1 MTDVMSTHGQF
12 PGAAG
17 ESERARRL
25 RSLGLNEPAADEAF
39 DRFAHLAASIT
50 RAPIAMVNFIND
62 ERQMFRG
69 LYIPPT
75 LAEAAAPENGTSWA
89 DRGIA
94 FDLPTRQMPMSHG
107 FCPHV
112 VAQRSPL
119 ALDDILAYPRFAG
132 NPIVDELGVRAY
144 LGAPLVDDTN
154 TVIGTVCVLDR
165 EPRQWGRERL
175 RDIQHLAEA
184 LLSEIRLRDNLL
196 AQQQEMFAAFDGSP
210 FPIIL
215 TDGPGHEIRYA
226 NAQHAE
232 TFGAPAAYGSVS
244 QAYPQLGAA
253 GLQQAV
259 AEAFHTGRATVLNDV
274 RIQSP
279 RPDAQRLQ
287 QIFSFTCTPLRT
299 ARTGQVNGVLTVGM
313 DVTAQ
318 SRTEEELGTLAALLV
333 DRLQQNG
340 TAPGV
345 TGPGAPGRPGLT
357 SAGENG
363 LVLPG

>member
-1 MTDVMSTHGQF
+1 MTDVMSTQGQF
-12 PGAAG
+12 PGASG
-17 ESERARRL
+17 ESARTRRL
-25 RSLGLNEPAADEAF
+25 RGLGLNDPSADEAF

-69 LYIPPT
+69 LYIPPN
-75 LAEAAAPENGTSWA
+75 AAVAAENGPSWA

-94 FDLPTRQMPMSHG
+94 FDLPTREMPLSHG

-132 NPIVDELGVRAY
+132 NPVVDELGVRAY

-196 AQQQEMFAAFDGSP
+196 AQRQEMFAAFDGSP
-210 FPIIL
+210 FPIML
-215 TDGPGHEIRYA
+215 TEGPGQEIRYA
-226 NAQHAE
+226 NAQHAD
-232 TFGAPAAYGSVS
+232 TFGAPSAYGAIGAAY
-244 QAYPQLGAA
+244 PHLGAA
-253 GLQQAV
+253 GLERAV
-259 AEAFHTGRATVLNDV
+259 VEAYHTARTTVLDNV
-274 RIQSP
+274 RVPSAH
-279 RPDAQRLQ
+279 PDAQRGQ
-287 QIFSFTCTPLRT
+287 QVFSFTCTPLRS
-299 ARTGQVNGVLTVGM
+299 ALTGRINGVLTVGM

-318 SRTEEELGTLAALLV
+318 SRTEEEIGTLAALLV
-333 DRLQQNG
+333 DRLQQSG
-340 TAPGV
+340 AA
-345 TGPGAPGRPGLT
+345 APGRPV
-357 SAGENG
+357 
-363 LVLPG
+363 VLGDPGPILPD

>member
-1 MTDVMSTHGQF
+1 MTDVMSTQGQF

-17 ESERARRL
+17 ESERTRRL
-25 RSLGLNEPAADEAF
+25 RILGLNEPTVDEAF
-39 DRFAHLAASIT
+39 DRFAHLAASLT

-69 LYIPPT
+69 LFIPPNS
-75 LAEAAAPENGTSWA
+75 AAPGDTGCSWA
-89 DRGIA
+89 DRGIV
-94 FDLPTRQMPMSHG
+94 FDLPSREMPLSHG

-119 ALDDILAYPRFAG
+119 ALDDVLAYPRFAG
-132 NPIVDELGVRAY
+132 NPVVDELGVRAY
-144 LGAPLVDDTN
+144 LGAPLVDDTD

-184 LLSEIRLRDNLL
+184 LLSEIRLRDNLI

-210 FPIIL
+210 FPIML
-215 TDGPGHEIRYA
+215 TRGPEQELRYVNPGH
-226 NAQHAE
+226 AE
-232 TFGAPAAYGSVS
+232 AFGAPVAHGSIG
-244 QAYPQLGAA
+244 QAYPQLAAA
-253 GLQQAV
+253 GLEQTV
-259 AEAFHTGRATVLNDV
+259 AEAYHTGRTAVLNDV
-274 RIQSP
+274 RFQST
-279 RPDAQRLQ
+279 RPDAQRIH
-287 QIFSFTCTPLRT
+287 QIFSFTCTPQRA
-299 ARTGQVNGVLTVGM
+299 ARTGQVNGVLVVGM

-333 DRLQQNG
+333 DRLQQSG
-340 TAPGV
+340 G
-345 TGPGAPGRPGLT
+345 GATGRPGIGG
-357 SAGENG
+357 GETG

>member
-1 MTDVMSTHGQF
+1 MSTQGQF

-17 ESERARRL
+17 ESERTRRL
-25 RSLGLNEPAADEAF
+25 RSLGLNEPTADEAF

-75 LAEAAAPENGTSWA
+75 SSDSAADGSSSWA

-94 FDLPTRQMPMSHG
+94 FDLPTREMPLSHG

-132 NPIVDELGVRAY
+132 NPVVDELGVRSY
-144 LGAPLVDDTN
+144 LGAPLVDDTS

-226 NAQHAE
+226 NAQHADV
-232 TFGAPAAYGSVS
+232 FGVPAAYGSVG
-244 QAYPQLGAA
+244 QAYPQLAAA

-259 AEAFHTGRATVLNDV
+259 AEAFHTGRTTVLNEV
-274 RIQSP
+274 RIESV
-279 RPDAQRLQ
+279 RPDAQRSRQ
-287 QIFSFTCTPLRT
+287 VFSFTCSPMR
-299 ARTGQVNGVLTVGM
+299 APRTGQVSGVVTVGM

-333 DRLQQNG
+333 DRLQQSG
-340 TAPGV
+340 A
-345 TGPGAPGRPGLT
+345 APGRQRLG
-357 SAGENG
+357 AGETNP
-363 LVLPG
+363 VLPG

>member
-1 MTDVMSTHGQF
+1 MSTQGQF

-17 ESERARRL
+17 ESERTRRL
-25 RSLGLNEPAADEAF
+25 RSLGLNEPTADEAF

-69 LYIPPT
+69 LYIPPSS
-75 LAEAAAPENGTSWA
+75 AEVAPEGSSWA

-132 NPIVDELGVRAY
+132 NPVVDELGVRAY

-154 TVIGTVCVLDR
+154 TVIGTVCVLDH

-215 TDGPGHEIRYA
+215 TDGPGQEIRYA
-226 NAQHAE
+226 NAQHAD
-232 TFGAPAAYGSVS
+232 TFGAPAAYGSVG

-259 AEAFHTGRATVLNDV
+259 AEAYRTGRTTVLNDV
-274 RIQSP
+274 RIQSA
-279 RPDAQRLQ
+279 RPDAQRGQ
-287 QIFSFTCTPLRT
+287 QIFSFTCTPLRA

-340 TAPGV
+340 AT
-345 TGPGAPGRPGLT
+345 TGRPGVA
-357 SAGENG
+357 AGETG

>member
-1 MTDVMSTHGQF
+1 MTDVMGAQNAF
-12 PGAAG
+12 PGGGGG
-17 ESERARRL
+17 ESERTRRL
-25 RSLGLNEPAADEAF
+25 RSLGLNDPSPDEAF

-50 RAPIAMVNFIND
+50 RAPIAMVNFVND

-69 LYIPPT
+69 LYIPPNPAQLEDDDT
-75 LAEAAAPENGTSWA
+75 WA

-94 FDLPTRQMPMSHG
+94 FDLPNREMPLSHG

-132 NPIVDELGVRAY
+132 NPVVDELGVRAY

-175 RDIQHLAEA
+175 KDIQHLAEA

-196 AQQQEMFAAFDGSP
+196 LQQQEMFAAFDGSP
-210 FPIIL
+210 FPIML
-215 TDGPGHEIRYA
+215 TDGPDHLIRYA
-226 NAQHAE
+226 NGEHAGI
-232 TFGAPAAYGSVS
+232 FGNPGPYAPIG
-244 QAYPQLGAA
+244 QMYPQLAAA
-253 GLQQAV
+253 GLAHAV
-259 AEAFHTGRATVLNDV
+259 ADAYLSGRATVLKEV
-274 RIQSP
+274 RVQSYLP
-279 RPDAQRLQ
+279 SARRAEQVYT
-287 QIFSFTCTPLRT
+287 FTCTPLRN
-299 ARTGQVNGVLTVGM
+299 ARSGQVNGVLTVGM

-333 DRLQQNG
+333 DRLQQS
-340 TAPGV
+340 
-345 TGPGAPGRPGLT
+345 GRG
-357 SAGENG
+357 
-363 LVLPG
+363 LPG

>member
-1 MTDVMSTHGQF
+1 MSTQGHP
-12 PGAAG
+12 PGLAG
-17 ESERARRL
+17 ESDRTRRL
-25 RSLGLNEPAADEAF
+25 RDLGLNEPTVDEAF
-39 DRFAHLAASIT
+39 DRFAHLAASLT

-69 LYIPPT
+69 LFIPPNS
-75 LAEAAAPENGTSWA
+75 ADAAGDTGCSWA

-94 FDLPTRQMPMSHG
+94 FDLPTREMPLSHG

-132 NPIVDELGVRAY
+132 NPVVDELGVRSY

-165 EPRQWGRERL
+165 EPRPWGRERL

-184 LLSEIRLRDNLL
+184 LLSEIRLRDNLI

-210 FPIIL
+210 FPIML
-215 TDGPGHEIRYA
+215 THGPDQQIRYA
-226 NAQHAE
+226 NPRHAE
-232 TFGAPAAYGSVS
+232 LFGAVAAPGPIGR
-244 QAYPQLGAA
+244 AYPQLAAA
-253 GLQQAV
+253 GLEQAV
-259 AEAFHTGRATVLNDV
+259 AEAYHSGRATVLNDV
-274 RIQSP
+274 RFQST
-279 RPDAQRLQ
+279 RPDAQRIH
-287 QIFSFTCTPLRT
+287 QIFSFTCTPQRA
-299 ARTGQVNGVLTVGM
+299 ARTGRVSGVLVAGM

-333 DRLQQNG
+333 DRLQQSG
-340 TAPGV
+340 AT
-345 TGPGAPGRPGLT
+345 TGRHGLGAGQ
-357 SAGENG
+357 AG

>member
-1 MTDVMSTHGQF
+1 MSDYMCAMTDVMSTQGQF

-17 ESERARRL
+17 ESERTRRL
-25 RSLGLNEPAADEAF
+25 RSLGLNEPSADEAF

-69 LYIPPT
+69 LYIPPNSSDV
-75 LAEAAAPENGTSWA
+75 AVEEGASWA

-132 NPIVDELGVRAY
+132 NPVVDELGVRAY

-210 FPIIL
+210 FPIML
-215 TDGPGHEIRYA
+215 TDGPGQEIRYA
-226 NAQHAE
+226 NAQHAD
-232 TFGAPAAYGSVS
+232 TFGAPVAYGSIGT
-244 QAYPQLGAA
+244 AYPQLGAA

-259 AEAFHTGRATVLNDV
+259 AEAYHTGRATVLNDV
-274 RIQSP
+274 RIQSG
-279 RPDAQRLQ
+279 RPEAQRIQ
-287 QIFSFTCTPLRT
+287 QIFSFTCTPLRV

-340 TAPGV
+340 SATP
-345 TGPGAPGRPGLT
+345 TGRPGI
-357 SAGENG
+357 AGGTG
-363 LVLPG
+363 LVLPS

>member
-1 MTDVMSTHGQF
+1 MTDVMSTQGQF
-12 PGAAG
+12 PGASG
-17 ESERARRL
+17 ESERTRRL
-25 RSLGLNEPAADEAF
+25 RGLGLNDPSADEAF

-69 LYIPPT
+69 LYIPPNPVDIT
-75 LAEAAAPENGTSWA
+75 AEDGPSWA

-94 FDLPTRQMPMSHG
+94 FDLPSREMPLSHG

-132 NPIVDELGVRAY
+132 NPVVDELGVRAY
-144 LGAPLVDDTN
+144 LGAPLVDSTS

-184 LLSEIRLRDNLL
+184 LLSEIRLRDNLM
-196 AQQQEMFAAFDGSP
+196 AQRQEMFAAFDGSP
-210 FPIIL
+210 FPIML
-215 TDGPGHEIRYA
+215 TEGPGQEVRYA
-226 NAQHAE
+226 NAQHAD
-232 TFGAPAAYGSVS
+232 TFGAPVAYGTVGA
-244 QAYPQLGAA
+244 AYPQLGAA
-253 GLQQAV
+253 GL
-259 AEAFHTGRATVLNDV
+259 GRAVLDAYHAGRTTVLDNV

-279 RPDAQRLQ
+279 RPDPQRGRQ
-287 QIFSFTCTPLRT
+287 TFSFTCTPLR
-299 ARTGQVNGVLTVGM
+299 AALTGQINGVLTVGM
-313 DVTAQ
+313 DTTAQ

-333 DRLQQNG
+333 DRLQQSG
-340 TAPGV
+340 TSV
-345 TGPGAPGRPGLT
+345 PGRSAIIGEPGP
-357 SAGENG
+357 
-363 LVLPG
+363 VLPS

>member
-1 MTDVMSTHGQF
+1 MSDYMCAMTDVMSTQGQF

-17 ESERARRL
+17 ESERTRRL
-25 RSLGLNEPAADEAF
+25 RSLGLNEPSADEAF

-69 LYIPPT
+69 LYIPPNSSEVA
-75 LAEAAAPENGTSWA
+75 AEEGASWA

-132 NPIVDELGVRAY
+132 NPVVDELGVRAY

-210 FPIIL
+210 FPIML
-215 TDGPGHEIRYA
+215 TDGPGQEIRYA
-226 NAQHAE
+226 NAQHADI
-232 TFGAPAAYGSVS
+232 FGAPVAYGAIGV
-244 QAYPQLGAA
+244 AYPQLGAA

-259 AEAFHTGRATVLNDV
+259 AEAYHTGRTTALNDV
-274 RIQSP
+274 RIQSG
-279 RPDAQRLQ
+279 RPEAQRIQ
-287 QIFSFTCTPLRT
+287 QIFSFTCTPLRV

-340 TAPGV
+340 AAP
-345 TGPGAPGRPGLT
+345 TGRAGI
-357 SAGENG
+357 AGETG

>member
-1 MTDVMSTHGQF
+1 MTDVMSTQGQF

-17 ESERARRL
+17 ESERTRRL
-25 RSLGLNEPAADEAF
+25 RSLGLNDPSADEAF

-75 LAEAAAPENGTSWA
+75 STETAHEDGASWA

-94 FDLPTRQMPMSHG
+94 FDLPTRQMPLSHG

-132 NPIVDELGVRAY
+132 NPVVDELGVRAY

-210 FPIIL
+210 FPIML
-215 TDGPGHEIRYA
+215 TDGPGQEIRYA

-232 TFGAPAAYGSVS
+232 TFGAPVAYGSVGA
-244 QAYPQLGAA
+244 AYPQLGAA

-259 AEAFHTGRATVLNDV
+259 TEAYHTGRTTVLNDV
-274 RIQSP
+274 RIQA
-279 RPDAQRLQ
+279 RPEAQRIQ
-287 QIFSFTCTPLRT
+287 QVFSFTCTPMR
-299 ARTGQVNGVLTVGM
+299 AVRTGQVNGVLTVGM

-333 DRLQQNG
+333 DRLQQTG
-340 TAPGV
+340 AAPG
-345 TGPGAPGRPGLT
+345 TGRPGV
-357 SAGENG
+357 NG
-363 LVLPG
+363 GSGHVLPS

>member
-1 MTDVMSTHGQF
+1 MTDVMSTQGQF

-17 ESERARRL
+17 ESERTRRL
-25 RSLGLNEPAADEAF
+25 RSLGLNDPSADEAF

-69 LYIPPT
+69 LYIPPNS
-75 LAEAAAPENGTSWA
+75 PEVVADEGASWA

-94 FDLPTRQMPMSHG
+94 FDLPTRQMPLSHG

-132 NPIVDELGVRAY
+132 NPVVDELGVRAY
-144 LGAPLVDDTN
+144 LGAPLVDDTK

-210 FPIIL
+210 FPIML
-215 TDGPGHEIRYA
+215 TDGPGQEIRYA

-232 TFGAPAAYGSVS
+232 TFGAPAAYGAIGVG
-244 QAYPQLGAA
+244 YPQLGAA

-259 AEAFHTGRATVLNDV
+259 AEAYHTGRATVLNDV
-274 RIQSP
+274 RIQSG
-279 RPDAQRLQ
+279 REGQRGQ
-287 QIFSFTCTPLRT
+287 QIFSFTCTPMRT
-299 ARTGQVNGVLTVGM
+299 ARTGQINGVLTVGM

-333 DRLQQNG
+333 DRLQQSG
-340 TAPGV
+340 TVA
-345 TGPGAPGRPGLT
+345 GRPGIGGD
-357 SAGENG
+357 SG

>member
-1 MTDVMSTHGQF
+1 MTDVMSTQGQF

-17 ESERARRL
+17 ESERTRRL
-25 RSLGLNEPAADEAF
+25 RSLGLNEPTVDEAF

-69 LYIPPT
+69 LFIPPNSV
-75 LAEAAAPENGTSWA
+75 EAPGEIGPSWA

-94 FDLPTRQMPMSHG
+94 FDLPTREMPLSHG

-119 ALDDILAYPRFAG
+119 ALDDILAYPRFSG
-132 NPIVDELGVRAY
+132 NPVVDELGVRAY

-184 LLSEIRLRDNLL
+184 LLSEIRLRDHLV

-210 FPIIL
+210 FPIML
-215 TDGPGHEIRYA
+215 THGPDQEIRYV
-226 NAQHAE
+226 NPRHAE
-232 TFGAPAAYGSVS
+232 VFGAAVAYGPIG
-244 QAYPQLGAA
+244 QGYPQLAAA
-253 GLQQAV
+253 GLQQVV
-259 AEAFHTGRATVLNDV
+259 AEAYHTGRATVLNDV
-274 RIQSP
+274 RFQST
-279 RPDAQRLQ
+279 RPDAQRIH
-287 QIFSFTCTPLRT
+287 QIFSFTCTPQRA
-299 ARTGQVNGVLTVGM
+299 ARTGQVSGVLVVGM

-333 DRLQQNG
+333 DRLQQSG
-340 TAPGV
+340 AT
-345 TGPGAPGRPGLT
+345 TGRHGLG
-357 SAGENG
+357 AGETG

>member
-1 MTDVMSTHGQF
+1 MTDVMSTQGQP

-17 ESERARRL
+17 ESERTRRL
-25 RSLGLNEPAADEAF
+25 RSLGLDEPIADEAF

-75 LAEAAAPENGTSWA
+75 SAGIPVGNGASWA

-94 FDLPTRQMPMSHG
+94 FDLPGREMPLSHG

-119 ALDDILAYPRFAG
+119 ALDDILAHPRFAS
-132 NPIVDELGVRAY
+132 NPVVDELAVRAY
-144 LGAPLVDDTN
+144 LGAPLVDDTD

-175 RDIQHLAEA
+175 CDIQYLAEA

-196 AQQQEMFAAFDGSP
+196 SLQQEMFAAFDGSP

-215 TDGPGHEIRYA
+215 TDGPGHRIRYA
-226 NAQHAE
+226 NAHHAD
-232 TFGAPAAYGSVS
+232 TFGAPAAYGTIA
-244 QAYPQLGAA
+244 QAYPQLGAE

-259 AEAFHTGRATVLNDV
+259 AEAYRTGRATVLNDV
-274 RIQSP
+274 RIP
-279 RPDAQRLQ
+279 ATHPDAQHLQ
-287 QIFSFTCTPLRT
+287 QVFSFTCTPLRT
-299 ARTGQVNGVLTVGM
+299 ARTGYVNGVFVVGL

-318 SRTEEELGTLAALLV
+318 FRTEEELGTLAALLV

-340 TAPGV
+340 AGSATGAGV
-345 TGPGAPGRPGLT
+345 RPGAGV
-357 SAGENG
+357 AGSTNG
-363 LVLPG
+363 LLPPG

>member
-1 MTDVMSTHGQF
+1 MCAMTDVMSTQGQF

-17 ESERARRL
+17 ESERTRRL
-25 RSLGLNEPAADEAF
+25 RSLGLNEPTADEAF

-62 ERQMFRG
+62 DRQMFRG
-69 LYIPPT
+69 LYIPPNS
-75 LAEAAAPENGTSWA
+75 AEAATEGGASWA

-94 FDLPTRQMPMSHG
+94 FDLPTRQMPLSHG

-132 NPIVDELGVRAY
+132 NPVVDELGVRAY

-210 FPIIL
+210 FPIML

-226 NAQHAE
+226 NAQHADI
-232 TFGAPAAYGSVS
+232 FGAPTAYGPVGH
-244 QAYPQLGAA
+244 AYPQLGAA

-259 AEAFHTGRATVLNDV
+259 AEAYHTGRTTVLNDV
-274 RIQSP
+274 RLQST
-279 RPDAQRLQ
+279 RVDAQRIQ
-287 QIFSFTCTPLRT
+287 QIFSFTCTPLRV

-340 TAPGV
+340 ST
-345 TGPGAPGRPGLT
+345 TGRAGIGAGDTGLI
-357 SAGENG
+357 
-363 LVLPG
+363 LPG

>member
-1 MTDVMSTHGQF
+1 MTDVMSTQGQF

-25 RSLGLNEPAADEAF
+25 RSLGLDEPAADEAF

-62 ERQMFRG
+62 EHQMFRG

-75 LAEAAAPENGTSWA
+75 SPEIPVDKGSAWA

-94 FDLPTRQMPMSHG
+94 FDLPTRQMPMSYG

-132 NPIVDELGVRAY
+132 NSVVDELGVRAY

-154 TVIGTVCVLDR
+154 TVIGTVCVLDH

-184 LLSEIRLRDNLL
+184 LLSEIRLRDNLV
-196 AQQQEMFAAFDGSP
+196 AQQHEMFAAFDGSP
-210 FPIIL
+210 FPIML
-215 TDGPGHEIRYA
+215 TDGPGQEIRYA

-232 TFGAPAAYGSVS
+232 VFGAPVAYGGIG
-244 QAYPQLGAA
+244 QAYPHLGAA

-259 AEAFHTGRATVLNDV
+259 NEAYRTGRATVLNEV
-274 RIQSP
+274 RLPSA
-279 RPDAQRLQ
+279 RPDAQRGQ
-287 QIFSFTCTPLRT
+287 QVFSFTCSPLRT
-299 ARTGQVNGVLTVGM
+299 ARTGHVSGVLTVGM

-340 TAPGV
+340 APV
-345 TGPGAPGRPGLT
+345 TRSGT
-357 SAGENG
+357 GETG
-363 LVLPG
+363 IILPA

>member
-1 MTDVMSTHGQF
+1 MSAMTDVMSAQNAY
-12 PGAAG
+12 PGGGG
-17 ESERARRL
+17 ESGRTRRL
-25 RSLGLNEPAADEAF
+25 RDLGLNDPSPDEAF

-69 LYIPPT
+69 LYIPPNP
-75 LAEAAAPENGTSWA
+75 AQNQPVEDDAWA

-94 FDLPTRQMPMSHG
+94 FDLPAREMPLSHG

-132 NPIVDELGVRAY
+132 NPVVDELGVRAY

-175 RDIQHLAEA
+175 KDIQHLAEA

-210 FPIIL
+210 FPIML
-215 TDGPGHEIRYA
+215 TDGVDNAIRYA
-226 NAQHAE
+226 NAEHAGI
-232 TFGAPAAYGSVS
+232 FGAPGPYSDLA
-244 QAYPQLGAA
+244 QAYPQLAAA
-253 GLQQAV
+253 GLPLAV
-259 AEAFHTGRATVLNDV
+259 GEAHRTGRSTVLKDIRV
-274 RIQSP
+274 QSYLP
-279 RPDAQRLQ
+279 GARRAEQVYT
-287 QIFSFTCTPLRT
+287 FTCTPLRN
-299 ARTGQVNGVLTVGM
+299 ARTGMVNGVLTVGM

-333 DRLQQNG
+333 DRLQQSGRN
-340 TAPGV
+340 PGEML
-345 TGPGAPGRPGLT
+345 PPYPQGRPGL
-357 SAGENG
+357 SG
-363 LVLPG
+363 

>member
-1 MTDVMSTHGQF
+1 MTDVMSAQNAY
-12 PGAAG
+12 PGGGG
-17 ESERARRL
+17 ESDRTRRL
-25 RSLGLNEPAADEAF
+25 RSLGLNDPSPDEAF

-69 LYIPPT
+69 LYIPPNP
-75 LAEAAAPENGTSWA
+75 AQAQPVEDDAWA

-94 FDLPTRQMPMSHG
+94 FDLPAREMPLSHG

-132 NPIVDELGVRAY
+132 NPVVDELGVRAY

-175 RDIQHLAEA
+175 KDIQHLAEA

-210 FPIIL
+210 FPIML
-215 TDGPGHEIRYA
+215 TDGPEHEIRYA
-226 NAQHAE
+226 NAEHAGI
-232 TFGAPAAYGSVS
+232 FGAPGPFVGLGH
-244 QAYPQLGAA
+244 AYPQLAAA
-253 GLQQAV
+253 GLPLAV
-259 AEAFHTGRATVLNDV
+259 TEAYRTGRGTVLKDV
-274 RIQSP
+274 RVQSYLP
-279 RPDAQRLQ
+279 GARRAEQVYT
-287 QIFSFTCTPLRT
+287 FTCTPLRN
-299 ARTGQVNGVLTVGM
+299 ARTGMVNGVLTVGM

-333 DRLQQNG
+333 DRLQQSG
-340 TAPGV
+340 R
-345 TGPGAPGRPGLT
+345 GPGDMLPPFQPGRPGL
-357 SAGENG
+357 SG
-363 LVLPG
+363 

>member
-1 MTDVMSTHGQF
+1 MTDVMSTQGQF

-17 ESERARRL
+17 ESERTRRL
-25 RSLGLNEPAADEAF
+25 RSLGLNEPSADEAF

-69 LYIPPT
+69 LYIPPNS
-75 LAEAAAPENGTSWA
+75 AEIAAEEGASWA

-132 NPIVDELGVRAY
+132 NPVVDELGVRAY

-210 FPIIL
+210 FPIML
-215 TDGPGHEIRYA
+215 TDGPGQEIRYA
-226 NAQHAE
+226 NAQHAGA
-232 TFGAPAAYGSVS
+232 FGAPVAYGAIG
-244 QAYPQLGAA
+244 QAYPQLGVA

-259 AEAFHTGRATVLNDV
+259 SEAYRTGRTTVLNDV
-274 RIQSP
+274 RVQSTS
-279 RPDAQRLQ
+279 PDAQRIQ
-287 QIFSFTCTPLRT
+287 QIFSFTCTPLRA

-340 TAPGV
+340 AATA
-345 TGPGAPGRPGLT
+345 TGRPGI
-357 SAGENG
+357 AGGAG

>member
-1 MTDVMSTHGQF
+1 MSGYMCAMTDVMSTQGQF
-12 PGAAG
+12 PGASG
-17 ESERARRL
+17 ESARTRRL
-25 RSLGLNEPAADEAF
+25 RGLGLNDPSADEAF

-69 LYIPPT
+69 LYIPPSSADAR
-75 LAEAAAPENGTSWA
+75 AEDGSSWA

-94 FDLPTRQMPMSHG
+94 FDLPTREMPLSHG

-132 NPIVDELGVRAY
+132 NPVVDELGVRAY

-184 LLSEIRLRDNLL
+184 LLSEIRLRDSLL
-196 AQQQEMFAAFDGSP
+196 AQRQEMFAAFDGSP
-210 FPIIL
+210 FPIML
-215 TDGPGHEIRYA
+215 TEGPDQEIRYA
-226 NAQHAE
+226 NAQHTD
-232 TFGAPAAYGSVS
+232 TFGAPTAYGTIAAAY
-244 QAYPQLGAA
+244 PLLGAA
-253 GLQQAV
+253 GLEQAV
-259 AEAFHTGRATVLNDV
+259 VEAYHTGRTAVLDDV
-274 RIQSP
+274 RIQST
-279 RPDAQRLQ
+279 RPDAQRGRQ
-287 QIFSFTCTPLRT
+287 VFSFTCTPLR
-299 ARTGQVNGVLTVGM
+299 AALTGRINGVLTVGM
-313 DVTAQ
+313 DITAQ

-333 DRLQQNG
+333 DRLQQS
-340 TAPGV
+340 
-345 TGPGAPGRPGLT
+345 GASVPGRPAVPGGAGNGLT
-357 SAGENG
+357 G
-363 LVLPG
+363 

>member
-1 MTDVMSTHGQF
+1 MSDYMCAMTDVMSTPGQF
-12 PGAAG
+12 PGAGG
-17 ESERARRL
+17 ESERTRRL
-25 RSLGLNEPAADEAF
+25 RSLGLNEPTADEAF

-69 LYIPPT
+69 LYIPPSS
-75 LAEAAAPENGTSWA
+75 AEKAAEEGASWA

-94 FDLPTRQMPMSHG
+94 FDLPTRQMPLSHG

-132 NPIVDELGVRAY
+132 NPVVDELGVRAY
-144 LGAPLVDDTN
+144 LGAPLVDDSN

-210 FPIIL
+210 FPIML
-215 TDGPGHEIRYA
+215 TDGPGQDPLRQCPARRHLRRP
-226 NAQHAE
+226 
-232 TFGAPAAYGSVS
+232 GGVRRDRPRLPAARRGRPPAGGRRGVPHR
-244 QAYPQLGAA
+244 AGHRPQRRPHQLHPA
-253 GLQQAV
+253 GRPADPADLQL
-259 AEAFHTGRATVLNDV
+259 HLH
-274 RIQSP
+274 
-279 RPDAQRLQ
+279 
-287 QIFSFTCTPLRT
+287 PLRA

-340 TAPGV
+340 AT
-345 TGPGAPGRPGLT
+345 TGRPGLG
-357 SAGENG
+357 AGNTG

>member
-1 MTDVMSTHGQF
+1 MTDVMSTQGQF

-17 ESERARRL
+17 ESERTRRL
-25 RSLGLNEPAADEAF
+25 RSLGLNEPSADEAF

-69 LYIPPT
+69 LYIPPNS
-75 LAEAAAPENGTSWA
+75 PEIATDEGASWA

-94 FDLPTRQMPMSHG
+94 FDLPTRQMPLSHG

-132 NPIVDELGVRAY
+132 NPVVDELGVRAY

-210 FPIIL
+210 FPIML
-215 TDGPGHEIRYA
+215 TDGPGQEIRYA
-226 NAQHAE
+226 NAQHAD
-232 TFGAPAAYGSVS
+232 TFGAPVAYGSIG

-259 AEAFHTGRATVLNDV
+259 AEAFRTGRATVLNDV
-274 RIQSP
+274 RVQP
-279 RPDAQRLQ
+279 TRPEAQRIH
-287 QIFSFTCTPLRT
+287 QIFSFTCTPMRT

-340 TAPGV
+340 AV
-345 TGPGAPGRPGLT
+345 TGTGRPGI
-357 SAGENG
+357 AGGSG
-363 LVLPG
+363 LVLPN

>member
-1 MTDVMSTHGQF
+1 MTDVMSTQGQF

-17 ESERARRL
+17 ESERTRRL
-25 RSLGLNEPAADEAF
+25 RSLGLNEPSADEAF

-69 LYIPPT
+69 LYIPPNS
-75 LAEAAAPENGTSWA
+75 AEIAAEEGASWA

-132 NPIVDELGVRAY
+132 NPVVDELGVRAY

-210 FPIIL
+210 FPIML
-215 TDGPGHEIRYA
+215 TDGPGQEIRYA
-226 NAQHAE
+226 NAQHANA
-232 TFGAPAAYGSVS
+232 FGAPVAYGAIG
-244 QAYPQLGAA
+244 QAYPQLGVA

-259 AEAFHTGRATVLNDV
+259 SEAYRTGRTTVLNDV
-274 RIQSP
+274 RVQSTS
-279 RPDAQRLQ
+279 PDAQRIQ
-287 QIFSFTCTPLRT
+287 QIFSFTCTPLRA

-340 TAPGV
+340 AATA
-345 TGPGAPGRPGLT
+345 TGRPGI
-357 SAGENG
+357 AGGAG

>member
-1 MTDVMSTHGQF
+1 MSTQGQF

-17 ESERARRL
+17 ESERTRRL
-25 RSLGLNEPAADEAF
+25 RSLGLNEPSADEAF

-69 LYIPPT
+69 LYIPPNSGEIA
-75 LAEAAAPENGTSWA
+75 AEEGASWA

-132 NPIVDELGVRAY
+132 NPVVDELGVRAY

-210 FPIIL
+210 FPIML
-215 TDGPGHEIRYA
+215 TDGPGQEIRYA
-226 NAQHAE
+226 NAQHAD
-232 TFGAPAAYGSVS
+232 TFGAPVAYGSIGT
-244 QAYPQLGAA
+244 AYPQLGAA

-259 AEAFHTGRATVLNDV
+259 AEAYHTGRVTALNDV
-274 RIQSP
+274 RIQSG
-279 RPDAQRLQ
+279 RPEAQRIQ
-287 QIFSFTCTPLRT
+287 QIFSFTCTPLRV

-340 TAPGV
+340 AATP
-345 TGPGAPGRPGLT
+345 TGRPGIA
-357 SAGENG
+357 SGSG
-363 LVLPG
+363 LVLPS

>member
-1 MTDVMSTHGQF
+1 MSTQGQY

-17 ESERARRL
+17 ESERTRRL
-25 RSLGLNEPAADEAF
+25 RSLGLNDPSPDEAF

-69 LYIPPT
+69 LYIPPNSGQAP
-75 LAEAAAPENGTSWA
+75 AEEDSWA

-94 FDLPTRQMPMSHG
+94 FDLPTRQMPLSHG

-132 NPIVDELGVRAY
+132 NPVVDELGVRAY

-210 FPIIL
+210 FPIML
-215 TDGPGHEIRYA
+215 TDGPAYEIRYA
-226 NAQHAE
+226 NAQHAG
-232 TFGAPAAYGSVS
+232 TFGAPTAYGSVG
-244 QAYPQLGAA
+244 QAYPQLAAA
-253 GLQQAV
+253 GLQQTV
-259 AEAFHTGRATVLNDV
+259 AEAFHTGRTTVLNDV
-274 RIQSP
+274 RVQSY
-279 RPDAQRLQ
+279 RPDAARVQ
-287 QIFSFTCTPLRT
+287 QVFSFTCTPLRV

-318 SRTEEELGTLAALLV
+318 SRTEEELGNLAALLV
-333 DRLQQNG
+333 DRLQQ
-340 TAPGV
+340 
-345 TGPGAPGRPGLT
+345 TGRAGLPAAGEPGLI
-357 SAGENG
+357 
-363 LVLPG
+363 LPG

>member
-1 MTDVMSTHGQF
+1 MTDVMSTQGQF
-12 PGAAG
+12 PGPAG
-17 ESERARRL
+17 ESERTRRL
-25 RSLGLNEPAADEAF
+25 RGLGLNEATADEAF

-69 LYIPPT
+69 LYIPPNSSD
-75 LAEAAAPENGTSWA
+75 LATDDGASWA

-94 FDLPTRQMPMSHG
+94 FDLPTREMPLSHG

-132 NPIVDELGVRAY
+132 NPVVDELGVRAY

-210 FPIIL
+210 FPILL
-215 TDGPGHEIRYA
+215 TDCPGQEIRYA

-232 TFGAPAAYGSVS
+232 TFGVPVAYGAIGA
-244 QAYPQLGAA
+244 AYPQLGAA

-259 AEAFHTGRATVLNDV
+259 TEAYHTGRVTVLNNA
-274 RIQSP
+274 RIQSGG
-279 RPDAQRLQ
+279 PDAQRAQ
-287 QIFSFTCTPLRT
+287 VFSFTCTPLRG

-318 SRTEEELGTLAALLV
+318 TRTEEELGTLAALLV
-333 DRLQQNG
+333 DRLQQSAA
-340 TAPGV
+340 T
-345 TGPGAPGRPGLT
+345 PGAGRPGI
-357 SAGENG
+357 AGG
-363 LVLPG
+363 AGPVLPN

>member
-1 MTDVMSTHGQF
+1 LPYSRPP
-12 PGAAG
+12 PG
-17 ESERARRL
+17 
-25 RSLGLNEPAADEAF
+25 
-39 DRFAHLAASIT
+39 FA
-50 RAPIAMVNFIND
+50 V
-62 ERQMFRG
+62 
-69 LYIPPT
+69 PP
-75 LAEAAAPENGTSWA
+75 
-89 DRGIA
+89 
-94 FDLPTRQMPMSHG
+94 F
-107 FCPHV
+107 F
-112 VAQRSPL
+112 
-119 ALDDILAYPRFAG
+119 
-132 NPIVDELGVRAY
+132 DELGVRAY
-144 LGAPLVDDTN
+144 RGDPRGHDTN

-210 FPIIL
+210 FPIML
-215 TDGPGHEIRYA
+215 TDGPGQEIRYA
-226 NAQHAE
+226 NAQHADI
-232 TFGAPAAYGSVS
+232 FGAPAAYGTIG
-244 QAYPQLGAA
+244 QAYPQLGIA

-259 AEAFHTGRATVLNDV
+259 SEAYHTGRTTVLNDV
-274 RIQSP
+274 RIQSA
-279 RPDAQRLQ
+279 RPEAQRIQ

-340 TAPGV
+340 AAPAV
-345 TGPGAPGRPGLT
+345 RPGLG
-357 SAGENG
+357 AGGTG